1 MLIAA
6 PFPACDRHKLTPNFS
21 WWRSLRIHPAAVTKW
36 EQLICRG
43 FSLLPH
49 RHTAQSVCSCF
60 SPVQENS
67 KNPTPT
73 SISIS
78 LRGISLLLHGA
89 GPSWAGVQEVPF
101 NCFTCL
107 LQSWPRETEIKYFAL
122 RACQSASSSVSW
134 QHNTTANLLEFDLQ
148 KEWISSRTSHM
159 PPVEQS
165 RGLHIPKLPKQNPG
179 GLLS

>member
-6 PFPACDRHKLTPNFS
+6 PFPACDRHKQTPIFS
-21 WWRSLRIHPAAVTKW
+21 RWRSLRIHPAAVTKW
-36 EQLICRG
+36 EQLTCGG
-43 FSLLPH
+43 FGLLPH
-49 RHTAQSVCSCF
+49 LHTAQTVCSCF

-78 LRGISLLLHGA
+78 LKGISSLSHGA
-89 GPSWAGVQEVPF
+89 GPSWAGVQKVPF
-101 NCFTCL
+101 NCFTYL
-107 LQSWPRETEIKYFAL
+107 LQSWPRETGIKRFAL

-134 QHNTTANLLEFDLQ
+134 QHNTTANLQEFDLQ
-148 KEWISSRTSHM
+148 KEGISSFASRM

-165 RGLHIPKLPKQNPG
+165 RGLHFPKPPKQNAS
-179 GLLS
+179 GLS